1 MTRSSP
7 DAHRPAGADESP
19 SPPPV
24 DPTILVRDVEEA
36 DLFDVAALHIQAF
49 PDSVLG
55 DLGVEA
61 VRRNY
66 LWQLTGPHDLAAL
79 VALDGP
85 RTAGYLFGGVFRGST
100 IGFVKSERWFL
111 LRRVARH
118 PTVLL
123 RGVGR
128 RRITLAVRLLFRR
141 SPSAQAEDLASVPR
155 RSFGVL
161 AIAVDPSAQG
171 RGIGGALMSETRRRA
186 VEGGFESMPR
196 TGHPTHTSAE
206 AFYRSLGWVPS
217 DGPDGSW
224 SGQMTLAL
232 DQGQ

>member
-1 MTRSSP
+1 
-7 DAHRPAGADESP
+7 
-19 SPPPV
+19 V
-24 DPTILVRDVEEA
+24 VRDVGEDDLEA
-36 DLFDVAALHIQAF
+36 VAELHIGAF

-55 DLGVEA
+55 DLGIEA

-66 LWQLTGPHDLAAL
+66 RWQLQGPHDVAAL
-79 VALDGP
+79 VALDGD
-85 RTAGYLFGGVFRGST
+85 RAVGFLFGGIFRGST

-128 RRITLAVRLLFRR
+128 RRITLAVRLLLRR
-141 SPSAQAEDLASVPR
+141 SPAAQAEDPAAVPR

-171 RGIGGALMSETRRRA
+171 RGIGGVLMGEARNRA
-186 VEGGFESMPR
+186 VEGGFEAMHL
-196 TGHPTHTSAE
+196 TVHPTNTSAV

-217 DGPDGSW
+217 NEPDGSW

-232 DQGQ
+232 DQEP